1 MGLNGLKSWRIL
13 IHCEK
18 WPFCDLRNK
27 VKTGL
32 GYFIC
37 CILSLCIFYVRYF
50 ERKEG
55 VQKNWWN
62 NKKSHD
68 NENWTIIQGRDCQLW
83 IIYFH
88 SMWRSVKIWWNSGSR
103 DHIFLQLN
111 TPVADSLLLKCSP
124 LPCQYPSHNFVVFLE
139 NFALPLFY
147 FDPTHTLLIPTP
159 PPFSKF
165 WMIF

>member
-27 VKTGL
+27 AMTRL
-32 GYFIC
+32 GYSIC
-37 CILSLCIFYVRYF
+37 CILSLGIFYVRYF

-103 DHIFLQLN
+103 ITSFSN
-111 TPVADSLLLKCSP
+111 WTPLLLTLFSWNVAPSP
-124 LPCQYPSHNFVVFLE
+124 ANIPPIILWYFWKTLPSPSFIST
-139 NFALPLFY
+139 P
-147 FDPTHTLLIPTP
+147 HTPY
-159 PPFSKF
+159 
-165 WMIF
+165 